1 MSASLQLCNTASYLD
16 PDLIRE
22 LLSLLLGLECF
33 AEKLRRVFFFFCLL
47 PTPPPP
53 LSLPFSQPPVVVT
66 ISNSKDREIP

>member
-1 MSASLQLCNTASYLD
+1 MSASLQLCNTASYRD

-33 AEKLRRVFFFFCLL
+33 AEKLRRVFFFLSS
-47 PTPPPP
+47 PHPPPP

>member
-33 AEKLRRVFFFFCLL
+33 AEKLRRVFFFSVFS
-47 PTPPPP
+47 PPPS
-53 LSLPFSQPPVVVT
+53 SLESPFQPT
-66 ISNSKDREIP
+66 ACCGHNLK